1 MFPSHSKARICWRP
15 FNRRGGSD
23 DEMKARLDFSRVVT
37 LSIRVILLLSL
48 TEVNDPLSSRRW
60 TVR

>member
-1 MFPSHSKARICWRP
+1 
-15 FNRRGGSD
+15 
-23 DEMKARLDFSRVVT
+23 MKARLDFSRVVT